1 MNKSLLKETKT
12 YLYRVPIFLTLT
24 DDKTEIALLNQ
35 KNRFAAVVTKY
46 DEKIIGYISICSRH
60 IIDTQEEME
69 ALIQSAKANQFKSF
83 VDRVTEQYRFA
94 YPELKEMT
102 FRYRL
107 SHQLEYMGEG
117 KNMVYIEAIK

>member
-1 MNKSLLKETKT
+1 MTKPLLKETEVH
-12 YLYRVPIFLTLT
+12 LYRAPIFLTLT
-24 DDKTEIALLNQ
+24 DDKAEIALLNQ

-46 DEKIIGYISICSRH
+46 DEKIIGYISICSMH
-60 IIDTQEEME
+60 MVETQEEIE
-69 ALIQSAKANQFKSF
+69 ALIQSSKGNQFKSF
-83 VDRVTEQYRFA
+83 VDRVTAQYRFA

-117 KNMVYIEAIK
+117 KSMVYIEAIK